1 MAGFEREAL
10 LLTSEQPV
18 DFQREIATTVVSAGR
33 YESDGF
39 PCSLELGRRGRAQQG
54 PQIGNVLWTLHV
66 ITGQD
71 LQGNQVTGPCDGH
84 PQLRQQFDRLGIS
97 HDLRF
102 DSGRGEQEI
111 DNRGVEL
118 AGGSEADRRE
128 PPYGLL
134 LDDSFD
140 AVTLGTQVVDECFGL
155 VIAGQCN
162 HEIGI
167 SRKPRF
173 SSNGDGQAA
182 DERERDPGLSELGA
196 DLSKGGLE

>member
-33 YESDGF
+33 YESEGF
-39 PCSLELGRRGRAQQG
+39 TCSLELGWRGRAQQG

-111 DNRGVEL
+111 DNRGVGL

-140 AVTLGTQVVDECFGL
+140 AVTMGTQVVDEGFGL
-155 VIAGQCN
+155 
-162 HEIGI
+162 GI
-167 SRKPRF
+167 S
-173 SSNGDGQAA
+173 G
-182 DERERDPGLSELGA
+182 
-196 DLSKGGLE
+196 